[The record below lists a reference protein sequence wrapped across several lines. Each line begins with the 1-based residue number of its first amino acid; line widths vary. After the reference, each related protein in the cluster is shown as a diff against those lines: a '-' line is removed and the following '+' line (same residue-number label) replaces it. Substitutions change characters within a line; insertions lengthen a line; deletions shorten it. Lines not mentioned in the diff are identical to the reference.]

1 MGVKVDAHLY
11 AVFIVE
17 FGNFFFDV
25 VDLWVDLG
33 GGVLP
38 GPVEVETGQIAA
50 KVAVDDPVDVE
61 HGEDVEIVLL
71 EQILAL
77 GHVLLDKMVDDVL
90 DEVGG
95 PGLAGVLPGQ
105 DDHFLLVL
113 FDCLV
118 GEDEVG
124 DLVVA
129 DRVGDALEFPAEAVS
144 GCYFLESAEG
154 VH

>member
-77 GHVLLDKMVDDVL
+77 GHILLD
-90 DEVGG
+90 
-95 PGLAGVLPGQ
+95 
-105 DDHFLLVL
+105 
-113 FDCLV
+113 
-118 GEDEVG
+118 
-124 DLVVA
+124 
-129 DRVGDALEFPAEAVS
+129 
-144 GCYFLESAEG
+144 
-154 VH
+154 